1 MLNIQVLLNLPE
13 GIYQNVSVTRCIYQ
27 NDYLNFPN
35 LSPTRDSL
43 VTIYES
49 WKNLNKTLTL
59 VGARG
64 VNIPEGLTEVLYCY
78 LSGAWR
84 TNKLNIQGCN
94 TSFDCYLPAN
104 QPNLD
109 GQRIQI
115 KACSVAPD
123 LTSFGPHSVW
133 DKLIFIDFSEGNGNF
148 YIYDIPTNLVTERIL
163 NSRNGETFTMQQL
176 QGRRPR
182 LSLLQ
187 VIQENNLQYSFTG
200 NIYQLP
206 IY

>member
-1 MLNIQVLLNLPE
+1 MLNIQVQLNLPE
-13 GIYQNVSVTRCIYQ
+13 GSYQNVSVTRCIYQ
-27 NDYLNFPN
+27 NDLMNFPN
-35 LSPTRDSL
+35 LVLTKDSL
-43 VTIYES
+43 VRIYDS
-49 WKNLNKTLTL
+49 WRNLNDTLAL

-64 VNIPEGLTEVLYCY
+64 VNIPEGLTEGLYCY
-78 LSGAWR
+78 LTGAWR
-84 TNKLNIQGCN
+84 TNNLKIQGCN

-104 QPNLD
+104 QSNLN

-133 DKLIFIDFSEGNGNF
+133 DKLIFIDFSKGNGNF
-148 YIYDIPTNLVTERIL
+148 YIYDIPTQLIISRVL
-163 NSRNGETFTMQQL
+163 NSKNGETFLIQQQ

-187 VIQENNLQYSFTG
+187 VIQENNLPFSYVG
-200 NIYQLP
+200 NIYQL
-206 IY
+206 